1 MIAFIPLLV
10 IALVVLFVTTAA
22 GARGHK
28 IAAALGGLALLGMLA
43 AGATYRAE
51 YNARRAA
58 AQAEIRVA
66 YDTAVAAARKQ
77 GRQADVSV
85 QPLDD
90 GRAFERYPDG
100 SQFLVGADGTRVL
113 VQGRT
118 RARTD
123 PGTGIGVAKYSIR
136 NLLLALFLPLVSIA
150 GAAVLLRRR
159 RDVRDEGERR
169 AGLGLIGLGVA
180 AFLVAGFLATGS
192 TRTTI
197 PGPAPLVSGDSTG
210 TASQDVPLDALWDK
224 LTAPRIAL
232 DGEPVSEAPLD
243 NAGDDP
249 ASGSP
254 AVEEESAGD
263 DIAVAPGDK
272 PKSGESPERPKWLD
286 APPTLGDGLRREIV
300 STAPFA
306 TLKECHD
313 ELLVLISGKVRQ
325 RIAVLTH
332 GVGARGGVVPQLTR
346 MSLRIDQLLDQIV
359 VDQYIEPVDASFG
372 DMLKAHVL
380 LEFGPEVDERL
391 IAAWQAYVRRDR
403 LGAVAATA
411 GACVGVVALAFG
423 LLKLDT
429 WTRGYYTK
437 RLFLGVPAAIIGALA
452 LLGLLS

>member
-28 IAAALGGLALLGMLA
+28 IAAALGGVALLGILA
-43 AGATYRAE
+43 TGAAYRAE
-51 YNARRAA
+51 HNARRA
-58 AQAEIRVA
+58 EIKVE

-77 GRQADVSV
+77 GRQVDA
-85 QPLDD
+85 QIEKFAH
-90 GRAFERYPDG
+90 GGWAETYPDG
-100 SQFLVGADGTRVL
+100 TTYRVTADGSRML
-113 VQGRT
+113 VQGPTHSRSAASHST
-118 RARTD
+118 RSYR
-123 PGTGIGVAKYSIR
+123 
-136 NLLLALFLPLVSIA
+136 VSFVGLIVPIA
-150 GAAVLLRRR
+150 AIAAATALLRRR
-159 RDVRDEGERR
+159 RGDDGNRS
-169 AGLGLIGLGVA
+169 GLGLVGLGIA
-180 AFLVAGFLATGS
+180 GILVAGMFWGVS
-192 TRTTI
+192 RSERVD
-197 PGPAPLVSGDSTG
+197 GPAAVVGSAAVDSLPEE
-210 TASQDVPLDALWDK
+210 VPLDALWDR

-232 DGEPVSEAPLD
+232 DGKPGSEAPLD
-243 NAGDDP
+243 SAGAKQ
-249 ASGSP
+249 ASESP

-272 PKSGESPERPKWLD
+272 PRSGESPERPKWLD

-325 RIAVLTH
+325 RISVLTH

>member
-1 MIAFIPLLV
+1 MLAFIPLLV

-43 AGATYRAE
+43 TGAVYRE
-51 YNARRAA
+51 VEHNARRA
-58 AQAEIRVA
+58 EIKVE

-77 GRQADVSV
+77 GRQADA
-85 QPLDD
+85 QIDKFAH
-90 GRAFERYPDG
+90 GGWAEAYPDG
-100 SQFLVGADGTRVL
+100 TTYRGAADGSRML
-113 VQGRT
+113 VQGPTHSRSAASYST
-118 RARTD
+118 RSYR
-123 PGTGIGVAKYSIR
+123 
-136 NLLLALFLPLVSIA
+136 VSFVGLIVPIA
-150 GAAVLLRRR
+150 AIAAATALLRRR
-159 RDVRDEGERR
+159 RGDDGNRS
-169 AGLGLIGLGVA
+169 GLGLVGLGIA
-180 AFLVAGFLATGS
+180 GILVAGMFWGVS
-192 TRTTI
+192 RSERVD
-197 PGPAPLVSGDSTG
+197 GPAAVVGSAAVESLPE
-210 TASQDVPLDALWDK
+210 DVPLDALWDR
-224 LTAPRIAL
+224 LTAPKIAL
-232 DGEPVSEAPLD
+232 DGKTENEAPRD
-243 NAGDDP
+243 SSGAKPAGR
-249 ASGSP
+249 SP
-254 AVEEESAGD
+254 AAEEGSAGNDIAAAPGEESN
-263 DIAVAPGDK
+263 P
-272 PKSGESPERPKWLD
+272 EETPERPKWLD

-325 RIAVLTH
+325 RIAVLSH

-372 DMLKAHVL
+372 EMLKAHVL